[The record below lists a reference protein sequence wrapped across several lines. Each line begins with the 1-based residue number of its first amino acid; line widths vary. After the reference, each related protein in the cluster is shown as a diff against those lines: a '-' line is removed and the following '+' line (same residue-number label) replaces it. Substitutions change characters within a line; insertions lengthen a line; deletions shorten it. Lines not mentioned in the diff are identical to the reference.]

1 MSDDKKTST
10 RSQRNHKKKTKMAT
24 WKKVCLIITT
34 IIVLLAII
42 GVIAFNVIF
51 GKMNKV
57 KLDSN
62 NLSINSD
69 LDQYTNIKNIALF
82 GVDATEGGVGRSD
95 SIMIVSINN
104 KNETIKVSSIIRDS
118 YVTIPGRS
126 GKDKINHAY
135 AFGGPELA
143 IKTLNENFNLNITS
157 FATVNFSSL
166 PKLIDSV
173 GGITLNITS
182 EELKYINTYV
192 DGVNKANN
200 TNSPRISKTGEQ
212 LLDGTQALAYSR
224 IRYTTGGD
232 FERSHRHR
240 IVLTG
245 LFDKFKNLSVGD
257 YPKIVN
263 ELLPL
268 VDTSMGA
275 TDIIS
280 LALEVNGF
288 KNKNLIQNRFPM
300 DEDGSGQTIGGIYY
314 FVFDE
319 ETTNKKMHDFIFE
332 N

>member
-1 MSDDKKTST
+1 MSDEKIRST
-10 RSQRNHKKKTKMAT
+10 RSKRNRKKKRKMAT
-24 WKKVCLIITT
+24 WKKVCLIIST

-42 GVIAFNVIF
+42 GVIAFNLVF
-51 GKMNKV
+51 SKMNKV

-62 NLSINSD
+62 NLSINSE
-69 LDQYTNIKNIALF
+69 LNQYKNIKNIALF
-82 GVDATEGGVGRSD
+82 GVDATEDGVGRSD
-95 SIMIVSINN
+95 SIMILTIDGKHQSI
-104 KNETIKVSSIIRDS
+104 KISSIIRDS
-118 YVTIPGRS
+118 YVTIPGRP

-143 IKTLNENFNLNITS
+143 IKTLNENFNLNITD

-166 PKLIDSV
+166 PKLIDAV
-173 GGITLNITS
+173 GGITIDISS
-182 EELKYINTYV
+182 EELTAIKSPLDQLNRL
-192 DGVNKANN
+192 NK
-200 TNSPRISKTGEQ
+200 TNSPHLTRTGKQ
-212 LLDGTQALAYSR
+212 VLDGTQALAYSR
-224 IRYTTGGD
+224 IRYASGGD

-240 IVLTG
+240 IILTA
-245 LFDKFKNLSVGD
+245 LFDKFKSLSIGD
-257 YPKIVN
+257 YPRVVN

-280 LALEVNGF
+280 LAMTVNGF
-288 KNKNLIQNRFPM
+288 KNKDMIQSRFPT

-319 ETTNKKMHDFIFE
+319 DATNKKIHDFIFE